1 MNMKISNDNVFNDYK
16 PKFNEVIDNKDI
28 INDKKSNAETLESLS
43 KEINNKLNSLL
54 EKTKNKSKP
63 ILTEPEIKTPDIKK
77 ILKSLEVDNDNDVYD
92 HIKTESLGMFNFLS
106 SDMMKL
112 INLIVKYL
120 EAMIKKFEASR
131 EMGVML
137 MNIEL
142 NMADQI
148 KDNLNKKAN
157 IMIGAAITSAGISM
171 AVHGMGA
178 FVSIK
183 GMGKDLIGHSN
194 PTMISG
200 NLITSTADPL
210 ARVADQ
216 TLQSQGIVLDGEQKV
231 LEARSS
237 INNHVISNN
246 NEVQR
251 EVTEVIKALLQAIE
265 AIIHAQQDA
274 ASAIGSNVRG

>member
-1 MNMKISNDNVFNDYK
+1 MQIINDSSFNNYK
-16 PKFNEVIDNKDI
+16 PKFNETIDNKDV
-28 INDKKSNAETLESLS
+28 INDSKLTEENLENLN
-43 KEINNKLNSLL
+43 KEIGNTLNSIL
-54 EKTKNKSKP
+54 EKTKIKSKP
-63 ILTEPEIKTPDIKK
+63 ILAEPEVKTPDLKK
-77 ILKSLEVDNDNDVYD
+77 ILKSLEVDNDNDIYD
-92 HIKTESLGMFNFLS
+92 HIKTENLGMFNFIS
-106 SDMMKL
+106 TDMMKL

-120 EAMIKKFEASR
+120 ESMIKKFEASR

-142 NMADQI
+142 NIADQI

-157 IMIGAAITSAGISM
+157 IMIGAAITSAGVSM
-171 AVHGMGA
+171 AVHGIGA

-194 PTMISG
+194 PTMITG
-200 NLITSTADPL
+200 NLVTSTADPL

-216 TLQSQGIVLDGEQKV
+216 TLQSQGIVLDGKQKV
-231 LEARSS
+231 LEARGN
-237 INNHVISNN
+237 INNHVINNN
-246 NEVQR
+246 NELQR

-274 ASAIGSNVRG
+274 ASAIGSNVKG

>member
-1 MNMKISNDNVFNDYK
+1 MKISNVDVFNDYNSK
-16 PKFNEVIDNKDI
+16 VNEIINKNDVTNDSKLNKEDLDNIRKKIDNKLNDI
-28 INDKKSNAETLESLS
+28 
-43 KEINNKLNSLL
+43 L
-54 EKTKNKSKP
+54 EKTIDKSKP
-63 ILTEPEIKTPDIKK
+63 IITEKEIKKPDIKK
-77 ILKSLEVDNDNDVYD
+77 ILKSLEVDNDNDIYD
-92 HIKTESLGMFNFLS
+92 HIKTENLGMFNFLS
-106 SDMMKL
+106 NDMMKL

-194 PTMISG
+194 PTMITG
-200 NLITSTADPL
+200 NLVTSTADPL

-216 TLQSQGIVLDGEQKV
+216 TLQSQGIVLDGKQKV
-231 LEARSS
+231 LEARGS
-237 INNHVISNN
+237 INNN
-246 NEVQR
+246 NEMQR

-265 AIIHAQQDA
+265 TIIHAQQDT
-274 ASAIGSNVRG
+274 ASTISSNVKG